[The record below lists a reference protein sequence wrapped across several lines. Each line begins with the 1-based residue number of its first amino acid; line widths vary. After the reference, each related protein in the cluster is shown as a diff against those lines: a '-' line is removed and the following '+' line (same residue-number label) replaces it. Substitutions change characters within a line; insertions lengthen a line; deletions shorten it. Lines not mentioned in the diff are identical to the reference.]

1 MILLWWTK
9 IDKKNHPQVYL
20 EECKYK
26 VKEIQMSR
34 SINTQ
39 LKSDSDSELDS
50 NLDSEKAGTKFDVEL
65 IAKLKSGALIL
76 ILNKTLLLIN
86 VCK

>member
-50 NLDSEKAGTKFDVEL
+50 DLDSEKAGTKFDVEL